1 MDRRGKDKKEL
12 VMCNIKKDKI
22 YWSKL
27 LRKNK
32 DNWFKKFL
40 FEAVCKECA
49 KCGETIYNYNV
60 RRRPFKNLCVRCTAR
75 KEKKSERRKSAKV
88 IINPISQKGIDYLT
102 NHKVRIKPSFF
113 MPEV

>member
-1 MDRRGKDKKEL
+1 
-12 VMCNIKKDKI
+12 MCNIKKDSK

-27 LRKNK
+27 LRKNP
-32 DNWFKKFL
+32 DNWIKLWMYGTKGKG
-40 FEAVCKECA
+40 CS
-49 KCGETIYNYNV
+49 KCEGTIYGYNV
-60 RRRPFKNLCVRCTAR
+60 WGRPFKNLCVRCTAR

-113 MPEV
+113 MK